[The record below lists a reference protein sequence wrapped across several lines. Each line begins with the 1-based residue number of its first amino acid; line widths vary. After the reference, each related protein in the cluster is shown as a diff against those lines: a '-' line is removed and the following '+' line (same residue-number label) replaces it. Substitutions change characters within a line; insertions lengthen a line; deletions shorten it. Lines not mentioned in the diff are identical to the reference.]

1 MVQGVEEGVWQ
12 VGEEQEEEV
21 LQGQLEVGGGGERQ
35 EVVRKEREGQW
46 KKV

>member
-21 LQGQLEVGGGGERQ
+21 LQGQLEVRGGGEGQ
-35 EVVRKEREGQW
+35 EVVCEEREGQR
-46 KKV
+46 KKD